1 MSRFPGIDP
10 DFGNKTTPELIFYYQ
25 NPLTRELWDIIT
37 FKIFCLE
44 SYELLLNKVLAGQDK
59 KSNRFCCFEFEQ
71 YVRKYLSMLVQPV
84 RHRFRHLNYSIV
96 LILES
101 FWTAKI
107 LNLIYCY
114 GHYNWWHY
122 TIKVDSNKIKI
133 YSDLSKSKSRRISEQ
148 HWMMFLER
156 EARYD
161 KLQNMIHLMK
171 LLLHHTLECHI

>member
-25 NPLTRELWDIIT
+25 NPQTRELWDTIT

-133 YSDLSKSKSRRISEQ
+133 NRYILISLKVKVEEFPSSIG
-148 HWMMFLER
+148 WCFLR
-156 EARYD
+156 EKQD
-161 KLQNMIHLMK
+161 MINYKIWYTSWSFYYIIL
-171 LLLHHTLECHI
+171 